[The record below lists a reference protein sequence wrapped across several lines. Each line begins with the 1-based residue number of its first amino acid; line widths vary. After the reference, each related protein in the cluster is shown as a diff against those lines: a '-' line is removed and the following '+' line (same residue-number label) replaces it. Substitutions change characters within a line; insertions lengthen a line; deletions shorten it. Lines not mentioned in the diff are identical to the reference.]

1 MNVKDSNILLYSN
14 SFFKKYQIF
23 YSNNN
28 TFLNIEKNDFLK
40 QLTNKHI
47 IIIKI

>member
-1 MNVKDSNILLYSN
+1 MNVKDSNILFYSN

-28 TFLNIEKNDFLK
+28 TFLNIEKKRFFKTIN
-40 QLTNKHI
+40 
-47 IIIKI
+47 